1 MTSGP
6 DGFGKAETLENEPPR
21 RRFPRSV
28 LLAAT
33 TAVVLAT
40 GAGVAAASA
49 LSPSPSPSPSPTGP
63 PPAAGSP
70 SAVPSGSPSDKGR
83 GWGRGFGG
91 PPVHGEFVVPDG
103 RGAYVTVAT
112 QYGDVTA
119 VGQNSVTVK
128 SADGYTKEY
137 AVDAGTRINRDQ
149 GIDAI
154 KAGQK
159 VMVSAK
165 VTGGTATAVTVHD
178 VTAREG
184 RGRHPHGDG
193 HWGDRNGDRDGGK
206 GGPRHGGD
214 HQPTPAPSATS

>member
-6 DGFGKAETLENEPPR
+6 DGFGTAETLANEPPR

-28 LLAAT
+28 LLAAA
-33 TAVVLAT
+33 TAAVIV
-40 GAGVAAASA
+40 GGGGVAAASV
-49 LSPSPSPSPSPTGP
+49 LSPSPSPTGT
-63 PPAAGSP
+63 PPAVATPSASP
-70 SAVPSGSPSDKGR
+70 SDSPSDKGR

-103 RGAYVTVAT
+103 QGAYVTVAT

-119 VGQNSVTVK
+119 VDQDSVTVK

-137 AVDAGTRINRDQ
+137 AVNADTRVNRDE
-149 GIDAI
+149 GIGAI

-165 VTGGTATAVTVHD
+165 VTGGTSTAVTVHD
-178 VTAREG
+178 VSARDG
-184 RGRHPHGDG
+184 RGRHSHGDD
-193 HWGDRNGDRDGGK
+193 HRDGGK
-206 GGPRHGGD
+206 DGHRHGD
-214 HQPTPAPSATS
+214 QPPTPSPSSTS

>member
-6 DGFGKAETLENEPPR
+6 DGFGTADTLTSEPPR

-28 LLAAT
+28 LVAAT
-33 TAVVLAT
+33 TVAVLAT

-49 LSPSPSPSPSPTGP
+49 LSPAPSPTATPSAGP
-63 PPAAGSP
+63 TDSPAAGPTDSP
-70 SAVPSGSPSDKGR
+70 SGKER

-103 RGAYVTVAT
+103 KGAYVTVAT
-112 QYGDVTA
+112 QYGEVTA
-119 VGQNSVTVK
+119 VDQDSVTVK

-137 AVDAGTRINRDQ
+137 AVDAGTRVNRDE

-165 VTGGTATAVTVHD
+165 VSGGTSTAVTVHD
-178 VTAREG
+178 VTARG
-184 RGRHPHGDG
+184 PHSRGGD
-193 HWGDRNGDRDGGK
+193 HRDDRDGGK
-206 GGPRHGGD
+206 DGHRHGD
-214 HQPTPAPSATS
+214 QRPTPSPSSTS

>member
-49 LSPSPSPSPSPTGP
+49 LSPAPSPTGTP
-63 PPAAGSP
+63 PPAASP

-103 RGAYVTVAT
+103 QGAYVTVAT

-128 SADGYTKEY
+128 SADGYTKQY
-137 AVDAGTRINRDQ
+137 VVDAGTRINRDQ

-154 KAGQK
+154 KTGQK

-178 VTAREG
+178 VTARDG
-184 RGRHPHGDG
+184 RGRHPHGDDR
-193 HWGDRNGDRDGGK
+193 WDDRNGDRNGDWHGDK
-206 GGPRHGGD
+206 GGPRHGD
-214 HQPTPAPSATS
+214 HRPTPSPSATS

>member
-6 DGFGKAETLENEPPR
+6 DGFGKAETLEHEPPR

-49 LSPSPSPSPSPTGP
+49 LSPAPSPTGTP
-63 PPAAGSP
+63 PPAASP
-70 SAVPSGSPSDKGR
+70 SAVPPGSPSDKGR

-103 RGAYVTVAT
+103 QGAYVTVAT

-128 SADGYTKEY
+128 SADGYTKQY
-137 AVDAGTRINRDQ
+137 VVDAGTRINRDQ

-154 KAGQK
+154 KTGQK

-178 VTAREG
+178 VTARDG
-184 RGRHPHGDG
+184 RGRHPHGDDR
-193 HWGDRNGDRDGGK
+193 WDDRNGDRNGDWHGDK
-206 GGPRHGGD
+206 GGPRHGD
-214 HQPTPAPSATS
+214 HRPTPSPSATS

>member
-49 LSPSPSPSPSPTGP
+49 LSPATSPTGTP
-63 PPAAGSP
+63 PSAASP
-70 SAVPSGSPSDKGR
+70 SAVPSGSPSGKPSDKGR

-103 RGAYVTVAT
+103 QGAYVTVAT
-112 QYGDVTA
+112 QYGEVTA
-119 VGQNSVTVK
+119 VGQDSLTVK
-128 SADGYTKEY
+128 SEDGYTKQY
-137 AVDAGTRINRDQ
+137 AVNADTRVNRDQ

-154 KAGQK
+154 KTGQK

-165 VTGGTATAVTVHD
+165 VTGGTVTAVTVHD
-178 VTAREG
+178 VTARDG
-184 RGRHPHGDG
+184 RGRHPHGDD
-193 HWGDRNGDRDGGK
+193 HWGDRNGDM
-206 GGPRHGGD
+206 GGPRHGG
-214 HQPTPAPSATS
+214 HQPTPSPSATS

>member
-49 LSPSPSPSPSPTGP
+49 LSPAPSPTGTP
-63 PPAAGSP
+63 PPAASP

-103 RGAYVTVAT
+103 QGAYVTVAT
-112 QYGDVTA
+112 QYGEVTA
-119 VGQNSVTVK
+119 VGQDSVTVK
-128 SADGYTKEY
+128 SEDGYTKQY
-137 AVDAGTRINRDQ
+137 AVNADTRVNRDQ

-178 VTAREG
+178 VTARDG
-184 RGRHPHGDG
+184 RGRHPHGDD
-193 HWGDRNGDRDGGK
+193 HWGDRNNDGNGDRNGGM
-206 GGPRHGGD
+206 GGPRHGD
-214 HQPTPAPSATS
+214 HQPTPSPSATS